1 VRHRRR
7 ASKSSIDDVEGG
19 DLATHFVKEIQGT
32 LRHRNLRSRN
42 TELSSDFEDDIE
54 EASTSRVAKDINTT
68 KDVVFVDVDA
78 QGTEFRQSDEKS
90 MNHLKDR
97 RKRTLA
103 QHNLDC
109 GKGVSVE
116 RDLAADDAGAED
128 DYVEREGHEFPAS
141 DVHKGNLFTRKG

>member
-1 VRHRRR
+1 V
-7 ASKSSIDDVEGG
+7 SESSIHDVEGS
-19 DLATHFVKEIQGT
+19 DLATHFVKEVQST

-42 TELSSDFEDDIE
+42 TELASDFENDIE
-54 EASTSRVAKDINTT
+54 EASTSRVTKDIDTT

-90 MNHLKDR
+90 MNHLEDR

-141 DVHKGNLFTRKG
+141 DVHKGDLFTRKG